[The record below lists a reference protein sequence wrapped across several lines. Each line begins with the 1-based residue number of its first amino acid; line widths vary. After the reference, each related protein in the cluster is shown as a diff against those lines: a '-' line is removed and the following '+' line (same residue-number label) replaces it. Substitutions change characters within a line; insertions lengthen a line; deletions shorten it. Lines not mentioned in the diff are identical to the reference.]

1 MSTPNNYQKVNLSK
15 KSNQIDNILSKTIKQ
30 MKFNSNLSKMKE
42 YFQSPSWKTLEKT
55 TEGHDLAYSYI
66 TDLFKGYKVLFSD
79 GDIILNDKDSLF
91 KDLSSLEK
99 NFINI
104 VNSNPNDTNLYQ
116 YGKLNSMYI
125 GTTVSISGSDSY
137 FISELLINTQ
147 KYKETYLTTNITYSI
162 SETDNTNVNTIV
174 ITTTDSKNNNT
185 YVSTIVITNSGTD
198 GTGSSTIN
206 YTNGDGRT
214 FNASTI
220 DSSTDSNGTVINTFT
235 FTNGAIITYTP
246 ITSTTIS
253 ADFIIVDSNIKY
265 QITGGNSDAVASF
278 SGSFTGNLITLADPN
293 LTNYSYTLY
302 SGEYNGTFTG
312 RIEYD
317 NNYSSSTTL
326 ITNGTDR
333 GISCISSTR

>member
-104 VNSNPNDTNLYQ
+104 VNSNPNDINLYQ

-125 GTTVSISGSDSY
+125 GSTVTVEGNTYTYDDRLSENFDITITDYTSESGITTVTYISASIKNGTITFTYSDTEMVINNSYTSSDGTTYNNTLTLSKDYINVDGNTITFESGVTAVNGNTILNESN
-137 FISELLINTQ
+137 IN
-147 KYKETYLTTNITYSI
+147 LNITSNSMFFSK
-162 SETDNTNVNTIV
+162 SEI
-174 ITTTDSKNNNT
+174 IG
-185 YVSTIVITNSGTD
+185 GT
-198 GTGSSTIN
+198 
-206 YTNGDGRT
+206 
-214 FNASTI
+214 F
-220 DSSTDSNGTVINTFT
+220 
-235 FTNGAIITYTP
+235 
-246 ITSTTIS
+246 
-253 ADFIIVDSNIKY
+253 
-265 QITGGNSDAVASF
+265 
-278 SGSFTGNLITLADPN
+278 
-293 LTNYSYTLY
+293 
-302 SGEYNGTFTG
+302 NGTFNGKKILYESYIIYIGTFNGNFTG
-312 RIEYD
+312 TQFDDFNTGSYTSYINFD
-317 NNYSSSTTL
+317 NGTSGTQINTSGGYTRGGSTTKL
-326 ITNGTDR
+326 NDTEITNNFF
-333 GISCISSTR
+333 CITSK